1 MQYCYQDPEFG
12 IRPPAGLPESFANV
26 SNFHTQSV
34 EELAGYGWY
43 PFVATTPP
51 EYNLLTERVVVTY
64 NLTAGKVVDSWQV
77 VPLTAGEQAEIVRQ
91 IRAELGQAV
100 KAHLDAVVQLRDYD
114 SIVSAC
120 TYATSA
126 RPDYQADGQACVNWR
141 DAVWPYAY
149 AVWDDVQAGNRSIP
163 TAEELIAEL
172 PELIWP

>member
-51 EYNLLTERVVVTY
+51 LYNLLTERVVATY
-64 NLTAGKVVDSWQV
+64 SLNAGKVVDSWQV
-77 VPLTAGEQAEIVRQ
+77 VPLTTAEQVEIVRQ
-91 IRAELGQAV
+91 VSVELGQAV
-100 KAHLDAVVQLRDYD
+100 KAHLNATVLARDYD

-120 TYATSA
+120 TYATSSV
-126 RPDYQADGQACVNWR
+126 PSYQADGQACVNWR
-141 DAVWPYAY
+141 DAVWP
-149 AVWDDVQAGNRSIP
+149 AVYTILAEVQAGNRAIP

-172 PELIWP
+172 PELVWP